1 MLGNRH
7 LLDFPVNS
15 DGVKK
20 KKICLQCRRPGFD
33 PWVGKIL
40 WRRAWQ
46 LTPVFSPGESQGQR
60 SMVGS
65 SIGGR
70 KESDMTKRLTRWNRQ
85 NLETRILGDC
95 QQNVLVKIWAR
106 QAAFKNE
113 SKGHIPCG
121 RCEDWA
127 AHQDPR
133 PRGERLFLR
142 GPHCPDRLL
151 GGEKMGSGV
160 GAGTAPSLPADV
172 GPRVTPTSRTGHDNE
187 KKK

>member
-1 MLGNRH
+1 MINDSKDLSLLKVIILANVLGNRH

-15 DGVKK
+15 DGKKK

-33 PWVGKIL
+33 PWVGKIP

-60 SMVGS
+60 SMVGA

-95 QQNVLVKIWAR
+95 QQNVLVKI
-106 QAAFKNE
+106 
-113 SKGHIPCG
+113 
-121 RCEDWA
+121 
-127 AHQDPR
+127 
-133 PRGERLFLR
+133 
-142 GPHCPDRLL
+142 
-151 GGEKMGSGV
+151 
-160 GAGTAPSLPADV
+160 
-172 GPRVTPTSRTGHDNE
+172 
-187 KKK
+187 